1 MKHILPIIPILL
13 LALAFASCHHGER
26 QTLRSA
32 LQMAYA
38 DPDSALTM
46 LHTIDRRALPPAEK
60 AYYALTY
67 YLAQDK
73 SGLDVAN
80 DSLIRVAYN
89 YYAKLPEDS
98 LYARC
103 MYYMGVYY
111 SLCDSLERA
120 SYCLKEAAQAAKV
133 QKDTATLCLIWCKNS
148 WVARKSNAP
157 LGLKYACQA
166 LTLYRKYSQA
176 TPLNT
181 IYYILLK
188 GECETLCGKSQKAL
202 NGCKEA
208 ERLALSLGDSTTLS
222 NVYHDMGYFATGA
235 HDAKAVY
242 YARLARD
249 YSPISNIERTLTL
262 ADAY

>member
-13 LALAFASCHHGER
+13 LAPFSLPATTGER

-67 YLAQDK
+67 YLAQNK

-111 SLCDSLERA
+111 SFERQSGA
-120 SYCLKEAAQAAKV
+120 CKLLPQRGSTGCESAKRHGYAMSGLV
-133 QKDTATLCLIWCKNS
+133 QKLMGGAQVQCSIGAEIRQS
-148 WVARKSNAP
+148 
-157 LGLKYACQA
+157 GLDIISQVQSGYAVEHD
-166 LTLYRKYSQA
+166 LLYS
-176 TPLNT
+176 
-181 IYYILLK
+181 
-188 GECETLCGKSQKAL
+188 
-202 NGCKEA
+202 
-208 ERLALSLGDSTTLS
+208 
-222 NVYHDMGYFATGA
+222 F
-235 HDAKAVY
+235 
-242 YARLARD
+242 
-249 YSPISNIERTLTL
+249 
-262 ADAY
+262 

>member
-1 MKHILPIIPILL
+1 MKHILPIILILL
-13 LALAFASCHHGER
+13 LALAFVSCHHGER

-67 YLAQDK
+67 YLAQNK

-111 SLCDSLERA
+111 SLSDSLERA

-188 GECETLCGKSQKAL
+188 GESK
-202 NGCKEA
+202 
-208 ERLALSLGDSTTLS
+208 R
-222 NVYHDMGYFATGA
+222 FA
-235 HDAKAVY
+235 AKAKRLSMV
-242 YARLARD
+242 ARRQNDWLSRWATPPHCLTSIMIWAILPQVLTKQRRSIMPVWLATTPP
-249 YSPISNIERTLTL
+249 YPT
-262 ADAY
+262 

>member
-1 MKHILPIIPILL
+1 MKHILPIILILL
-13 LALAFASCHHGER
+13 LALAFVSCHHGER

-46 LHTIDRRALPPAEK
+46 LHTIDRRALPPTEK

-67 YLAQDK
+67 YLAQNK

-80 DSLIRVAYN
+80 DSLIRIAYN

-120 SYCLKEAAQAAKV
+120 AIASMRQHRLRKCKKTRLRYVWFGAK
-133 QKDTATLCLIWCKNS
+133 THGWRA
-148 WVARKSNAP
+148 
-157 LGLKYACQA
+157 
-166 LTLYRKYSQA
+166 
-176 TPLNT
+176 
-181 IYYILLK
+181 
-188 GECETLCGKSQKAL
+188 
-202 NGCKEA
+202 
-208 ERLALSLGDSTTLS
+208 
-222 NVYHDMGYFATGA
+222 
-235 HDAKAVY
+235 
-242 YARLARD
+242 
-249 YSPISNIERTLTL
+249 SPMLHWG
-262 ADAY
+262 

>member
-1 MKHILPIIPILL
+1 MKHILPIIPTLL

-73 SGLDVAN
+73 NGLDVAN

-111 SLCDSLERA
+111 S
-120 SYCLKEAAQAAKV
+120 
-133 QKDTATLCLIWCKNS
+133 
-148 WVARKSNAP
+148 
-157 LGLKYACQA
+157 
-166 LTLYRKYSQA
+166 
-176 TPLNT
+176 
-181 IYYILLK
+181 
-188 GECETLCGKSQKAL
+188 
-202 NGCKEA
+202 
-208 ERLALSLGDSTTLS
+208 
-222 NVYHDMGYFATGA
+222 
-235 HDAKAVY
+235 
-242 YARLARD
+242 
-249 YSPISNIERTLTL
+249 
-262 ADAY
+262 

>member
-67 YLAQDK
+67 YLAQNK

-103 MYYMGVYY
+103 MYYMGGV
-111 SLCDSLERA
+111 LFLERQSGA
-120 SYCLKEAAQAAKV
+120 CKLLPQRGSTGCESTKRHGYAMSDLV
-133 QKDTATLCLIWCKNS
+133 QKLMGGAQVQCSIGAEIRQSGLGIISQVQSGYAVEHDLLYS
-148 WVARKSNAP
+148 FERRVRNALRQKP
-157 LGLKYACQA
+157 RG
-166 LTLYRKYSQA
+166 SQWLQGGR
-176 TPLNT
+176 TTGSLV
-181 IYYILLK
+181 
-188 GECETLCGKSQKAL
+188 G
-202 NGCKEA
+202 
-208 ERLALSLGDSTTLS
+208 RLRHI
-222 NVYHDMGYFATGA
+222 V
-235 HDAKAVY
+235 
-242 YARLARD
+242 
-249 YSPISNIERTLTL
+249 
-262 ADAY
+262 